1 MKKVI
6 KFFDDYSRIV
16 SEDKYK
22 RKYRE
27 GPKILTPKHMIQ
39 RLSIALVEAKAGNSQ
54 QLLNQIRQI
63 IYSLY

>member
-16 SEDKYK
+16 SKDKYK

-27 GPKILTPKHMIQ
+27 DPKILTPKHMIQ

-54 QLLNQIRQI
+54 
-63 IYSLY
+63 

>member
-39 RLSIALVEAKAGNSQ
+39 RLPIALIEAKAGNSQ
-54 QLLNQIRQI
+54 
-63 IYSLY
+63 